1 MLSIL
6 LSPHPEPG
14 VQALIWELIRGS
26 GILAYIMLSV
36 STLLGMAISMRAL
49 DRFTKRAHVYEEH
62 QSISIVAL
70 ALTFVHGATL
80 LLDKYIT
87 FSATDILVPFAADWR
102 PVAVALGIVS
112 VYIMAVVTGTSYVRR
127 YIGQKAW
134 RAIHYSSFLA
144 WLFAAL
150 HGITAGSDS
159 GELWVQYMYLVT
171 ISAVLLM
178 LVVRLGVRRGVPGS
192 RTPAGSPTAS

>member
-1 MLSIL
+1 MLSLL
-6 LSPHPEPG
+6 LSPHPQPG

-26 GILAYIMLSV
+26 GILAYVMLSF
-36 STLLGMAISMRAL
+36 STLLGMAISIRAL
-49 DRFTKRAHVYEEH
+49 DRFTKRAHVYEGH
-62 QSISIVAL
+62 QSVSIVAL

-80 LLDKYIT
+80 LLDKYIAL
-87 FSATDILVPFAADWR
+87 SATDILVPFAADWR

-112 VYIMAVVTGTSYVRR
+112 MYIVAVVTGTSYARR
-127 YIGQKAW
+127 YIGQRAW
-134 RAIHYSSFLA
+134 RAIHHSSFLA

-171 ISAVLLM
+171 ISAVFLM
-178 LVVRLGVRRGVPGS
+178 FVARLGVRRRMPA
-192 RTPAGSPTAS
+192 RTPARSPTAS